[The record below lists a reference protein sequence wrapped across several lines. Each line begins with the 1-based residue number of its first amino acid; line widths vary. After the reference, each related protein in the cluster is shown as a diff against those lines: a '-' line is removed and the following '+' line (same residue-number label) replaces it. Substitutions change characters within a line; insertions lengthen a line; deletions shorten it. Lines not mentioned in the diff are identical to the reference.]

1 MRAGAPW
8 PGERSS
14 GGRACSITKLAMAPT
29 SSSANTGRRPATV
42 ASRDGSSVA
51 KATTSYA
58 RATTEVTFDP
68 RQTSL
73 ETLLSAIERAGFK
86 GLPA

>member
-1 MRAGAPW
+1 MSEPNITQRFSIQGMHCSSCAMSIDW
-8 PGERSS
+8 ELEDLPG
-14 GGRACSITKLAMAPT
+14 
-29 SSSANTGRRPATV
+29 
-42 ASRDGSSVA
+42 VA

-68 RQTSL
+68 HQTSL